1 MSLTATIS
9 YWPNKNFNFGHVSI
23 EVQGYHEQEKIIKTF
38 YVSWA
43 RGNNPDYDEKYHGR
57 SPLKIT
63 LPLNQAKIE
72 DFEQKFKAS
81 PYYLS
86 DDLIKFAHEVHTT
99 LPMKTIK
106 QKLAEYEQYCLPYSF
121 DTHNCAHSV
130 LDVLHYAGYL
140 EVAPP
145 HIRRLKPYTLAEEV
159 VRIGLQQYKKN
170 IELAK
175 EMKAPEK
182 FDRLCKELITALEG
196 YKFFKLKNRIFTST
210 SYIDAAIKNL
220 GEMKYAN
227 ETEFLQEIIKVAA
240 SYPQPAV
247 KEIFHVLIDSFPEKL
262 KYHVAIQLT
271 VDELKIKEKE
281 LKGAELTELQDTR
294 STLEQFLVDSP
305 KKSKEQAKNNP
316 LVTIKK
322 AKTLLERSSLMSKI
336 VEFCASILSRISVS
350 KTEHFS
356 LFNAKK
362 RKSLEILTDSIEKKP
377 KVA

>member
-23 EVQGYHEQEKIIKTF
+23 EVQGYDEQEKRVKTF

-43 RGNNPDYDEKYHGR
+43 RGNKPDYDVKYHGR
-57 SPLKIT
+57 NPLKIT
-63 LPLNQAKIE
+63 LPLNQTKIK
-72 DFEQKFKAS
+72 DFEQNFKAS

-86 DDLIKFAHEVHTT
+86 DDLIKFAHEERTT
-99 LPMKTIK
+99 LPIK
-106 QKLAEYEQYCLPYSF
+106 KIKEKLAQYAQYCSPYSYA
-121 DTHNCAHSV
+121 TNNCAHAV
-130 LDVLHYAGYL
+130 LEVLHYAGYL
-140 EVAPP
+140 KAAPS
-145 HIRRLKPYTLAEEV
+145 HISRLKPYTLAEDV
-159 VRIGLQQYKKN
+159 VRIGLEQYKKN

-182 FDRLCKELITALEG
+182 FDRLYKELITALEG

-220 GEMKYAN
+220 GEMRYAN

-247 KEIFHVLIDSFPEKL
+247 KEIFHVLIDSFPDKL

-305 KKSKEQAKNNP
+305 KSKEQAKNNP

-336 VEFCASILSRISVS
+336 VEFCVSILSRISVS